1 MKTISENKEFEVI
14 KAERSSDH
22 FVQYLNQDEQ
32 IQYFGKLSFINSS
45 LLENELPIYL
55 PLKRIKQSKINKRFN
70 ENNRILE
77 IPSEHFDKV
86 EIRGRLLGQHHKDIM
101 EILLS
106 YQKRF
111 SKSEHSFNVV
121 FTAYN
126 IKKQLRKNITK
137 QQVIQHLKEITEFRL
152 NTYSTI
158 NGKHKIDYNFGFIDS
173 VSLTDDTTIK
183 VRFTQEYTYFL
194 AKTKG
199 LHYSDYIE
207 DIIAID
213 QKAKEWSQEL
223 KLKSHKIN
231 PDFLKAIVR
240 YMINHNGNN
249 SQIKIDNLI
258 EKLNFKNLISAE
270 HLNNYI
276 TDLRRENVRNY
287 LQEKFG
293 ISLTND
299 DKTLTFQALE
309 DKKKYIVSGKID
321 NKKGNSNV

>member
-1 MKTISENKEFEVI
+1 MNKSIKKQEIEVI
-14 KAERSSDH
+14 KAERFSEH
-22 FVQYLNQDEQ
+22 FVQYLSQDEQ

-55 PLKRIKQSKINKRFN
+55 PLKRIEQSKINREFN
-70 ENNRILE
+70 QNNRILE

-86 EIRGRLLGQHHKDIM
+86 EIRGRLLGQLHKDIM

-126 IKKQLRKNITK
+126 IKKQLKKNITK
-137 QQVIQHLKEITEFRL
+137 QQVIQHLKEISEFRL

-158 NGKHKIDYNFGFIDS
+158 SGEHKIDYNFGFIGS
-173 VSLTDDTTIK
+173 VSLIDDTTIK

-213 QKAKEWSQEL
+213 QKAKDWSQEL
-223 KLKSHKIN
+223 NLKSHKIN

-240 YMINHNGNN
+240 YMINNDGNN

-258 EKLNFKNLISAE
+258 DKLNLKNLICME
-270 HLNNYI
+270 QLNNYI
-276 TDLRRENVRNY
+276 TDLRRENVQNY

-293 ISLTND
+293 ITLTND
-299 DKTLTFQALE
+299 DKTLTFNTPE
-309 DKKKYIVSGKID
+309 DKKKYIISD
-321 NKKGNSNV
+321 EMNNKKGNSNV